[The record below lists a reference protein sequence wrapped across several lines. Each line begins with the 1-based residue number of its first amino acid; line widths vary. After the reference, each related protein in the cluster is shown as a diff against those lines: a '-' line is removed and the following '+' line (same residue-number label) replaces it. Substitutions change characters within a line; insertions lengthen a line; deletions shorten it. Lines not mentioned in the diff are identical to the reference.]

1 MNCYLHPDV
10 AATAFCRSCG
20 RPLCTYCQHPA
31 EGTVF
36 CQEHVPAPYADHPE
50 TGPSAAPPGPGP
62 YAGATG
68 AGPYAAPPPPNPY
81 YPPPTHTAG
90 VRTSPLAAFWLG
102 LIPGVGAIYNGQYL
116 KGLVHAIITGLLI
129 SLSNAAEGTSGQP
142 LLVMLTVA
150 FWCYMPFEAYHTAKK
165 RQLGIP
171 VDEWSS
177 LMAPQSR
184 AGRLPIGPIILIGIG
199 VIFLLDTLHLFD
211 FREFGRFW
219 PVLLIL
225 VGAYMLYAR
234 MSGPAPVPPAPREAS
249 TPPRPAGPAAENAM
263 GTHHEQ

>member
-1 MNCYLHPDV
+1 
-10 AATAFCRSCG
+10 
-20 RPLCTYCQHPA
+20 
-31 EGTVF
+31 
-36 CQEHVPAPYADHPE
+36 
-50 TGPSAAPPGPGP
+50 
-62 YAGATG
+62 
-68 AGPYAAPPPPNPY
+68 
-81 YPPPTHTAG
+81 
-90 VRTSPLAAFWLG
+90 LG

-129 SLSNAAEGTSGQP
+129 SLMNATDNTAGQP
-142 LLVMLTVA
+142 LLGMLLFA

-165 RQLGIP
+165 RLIGVP

-184 AGRLPIGPIILIGIG
+184 AGRVPIGPIILIAIG
-199 VIFLLDTLHLFD
+199 VIFLLDTLHLVD

-234 MSGPAPVPPAPREAS
+234 VSSPRAPVSRDASVPPHSAP
-249 TPPRPAGPAAENAM
+249 TAADNAM
-263 GTHHEQ
+263 GTRHEQ

>member
-20 RPLCTYCQHPA
+20 RPLCTYCQRPA

-36 CQEHVPAPYADHPE
+36 CQEHAPAAHAEQPE
-50 TGPSAAPPGPGP
+50 TGPYAAPPEGGSYAPAGGPGS
-62 YAGATG
+62 Y
-68 AGPYAAPPPPNPY
+68 APPPPNPY
-81 YPPPTHTAG
+81 YAAPVYAGG

-129 SLSNAAEGTSGQP
+129 SLTNAADGTSGEP
-142 LLVMLTVA
+142 LLGMLTCA

-165 RQLGIP
+165 RQMGIP

-184 AGRLPIGPIILIGIG
+184 AGRVPIGPIILIGIG
-199 VIFLLDTLHLFD
+199 VIFLLDTLHLLD

-225 VGAYMLYAR
+225 VGGYMLYAR
-234 MSGPAPVPPAPREAS
+234 ISSPSAPAGSREAAN
-249 TPPRPAGPAAENAM
+249 PPRASATAPEDALGSR
-263 GTHHEQ
+263 HEQ

>member
-20 RPLCTYCQHPA
+20 RPLCTYCQRPA

-36 CQEHVPAPYADHPE
+36 CQEHVPALHAEQTASY
-50 TGPSAAPPGPGP
+50 TAAPDP
-62 YAGATG
+62 A
-68 AGPYAAPPPPNPY
+68 PYAAPAGGSYAPPPNPY
-81 YPPPTHTAG
+81 YAPPPPPAT
-90 VRTSPLAAFWLG
+90 VRTSPVVAFWLG

-129 SLSNAAEGTSGQP
+129 SLINATDGTSGQP
-142 LLVMLTVA
+142 LLGMLLMA

-165 RQLGIP
+165 RLMGVP

-184 AGRLPIGPIILIGIG
+184 AGRVPIGPIILIGIG
-199 VIFLLDTLHLFD
+199 VIFLLDTLHVLD

-225 VGAYMLYAR
+225 IGAYMLYAR
-234 MSGPAPVPPAPREAS
+234 LSS
-249 TPPRPAGPAAENAM
+249 PAAGSTAARSSTTASATAPASENVVESR
-263 GTHHEQ
+263 HE

>member
-20 RPLCTYCQHPA
+20 RPLCTTCQRPA
-31 EGTVF
+31 EGTIF
-36 CQEHVPAPYADHPE
+36 CQEHVPAPYAD
-50 TGPSAAPPGPGP
+50 PSPGSYAPPPEPGP
-62 YAGATG
+62 YA
-68 AGPYAAPPPPNPY
+68 AAPGTAPYPSPPNPY
-81 YPPPTHTAG
+81 YAPAAYPAG

-129 SLSNAAEGTSGQP
+129 SLTNAADGTSGQP
-142 LLVMLTVA
+142 LLGMLTFA

-165 RQLGIP
+165 RQMGVPI
-171 VDEWSS
+171 DEWSS

-199 VIFLLDTLHLFD
+199 VIFLLDTLHLLD

-234 MSGPAPVPPAPREAS
+234 ISSPAPPASRDAS
-249 TPPRPAGPAAENAM
+249 IPPRPAAPAADNVME
-263 GTHHEQ
+263 THHEH